1 MGRVRGKR
9 SSIRTAGAALTATH
23 PSLRHVR
30 CNHPPVCRLCAR
42 GDCRNAERSMRGEKK
57 ELFHFHSMAM
67 VVSAVSATEKD
78 STRRAAPTSF
88 IPWMP
93 PWVAL
98 PLPDAGSSR
107 LYRGRQPVLRLRAIA
122 SPLRTEQPNDQRT
135 AVESQKERRKE
146 REGKKVFQKIPRR
159 KKAAGVAEASPP
171 PLPRKSGRKE
181 KECFTF

>member
-1 MGRVRGKR
+1 
-9 SSIRTAGAALTATH
+9 
-23 PSLRHVR
+23 
-30 CNHPPVCRLCAR
+30 
-42 GDCRNAERSMRGEKK
+42 MRGEKK

-67 VVSAVSATEKD
+67 VVVSVVSATEKV

-146 REGKKVFQKIPRR
+146 SFSKNP
-159 KKAAGVAEASPP
+159 S
-171 PLPRKSGRKE
+171 E
-181 KECFTF
+181 KEGGRSGGGESSTAAAQEWEKGERVLHFLTIYPTVLSLQTLVSKRRTRYCWLSKWQFRQLASGA

>member
-1 MGRVRGKR
+1 
-9 SSIRTAGAALTATH
+9 
-23 PSLRHVR
+23 
-30 CNHPPVCRLCAR
+30 
-42 GDCRNAERSMRGEKK
+42 MRGEKK

-67 VVSAVSATEKD
+67 VVSAVPATEED

-135 AVESQKERRKE
+135 AEESQKERRKE

-159 KKAAGVAEASPP
+159 KKAAGVAEANPP
-171 PLPRKSGRKE
+171 PLPRKRRGKERVLHFLTFYPTVLTLQTLVSKRRSKYCWLSKWQFRQLASGA
-181 KECFTF
+181 